1 MNLSRGEAQRKD
13 FIVHSY
19 SENEPPCEQLNIE
32 QLNPDSLGTL
42 TTSLYIPIPYMNC
55 FVSNQV
61 RFLIESF
68 LTNITAVGFLSCMY
82 SKVSG
87 KIGLLV
93 ESLATFCTPVSIEL
107 SCGSQ
112 QHICKIV

>member
-1 MNLSRGEAQRKD
+1 MNISRGEVQRED
-13 FIVHSY
+13 FIVHSN
-19 SENEPPCEQLNIE
+19 SENEPPCERLNIE

-42 TTSLYIPIPYMNC
+42 TTSLFIPIHMYC
-55 FVSNQV
+55 FVSNHV
-61 RFLIESF
+61 RFLCESF
-68 LTNITAVGFLSCMY
+68 LTNITAVGFLSSVY

-93 ESLATFCTPVSIEL
+93 ESLATFCTPVFIEF